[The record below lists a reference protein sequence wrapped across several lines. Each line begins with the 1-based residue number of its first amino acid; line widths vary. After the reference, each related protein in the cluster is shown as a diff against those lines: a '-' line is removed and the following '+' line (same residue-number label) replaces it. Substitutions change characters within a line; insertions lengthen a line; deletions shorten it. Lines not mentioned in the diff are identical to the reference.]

1 MSIRGVPD
9 GSRSPRIL
17 TDSFFDDGGKNLV
30 YITHAFYEKL
40 DHFASGFILYS
51 LYNVVML

>member
-30 YITHAFYEKL
+30 YITHVFYEKL

-51 LYNVVML
+51 YKM